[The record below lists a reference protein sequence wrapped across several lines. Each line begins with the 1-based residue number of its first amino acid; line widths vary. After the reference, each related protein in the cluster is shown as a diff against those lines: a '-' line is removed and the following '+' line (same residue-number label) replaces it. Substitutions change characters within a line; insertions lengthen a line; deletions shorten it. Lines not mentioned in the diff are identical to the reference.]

1 MMVNHNHLDCRR
13 LANILETLGQKV
25 GSGLHQQQ
33 EDFLAKNQ
41 NRCNVQ
47 ERVAK
52 EFTNRRILNL
62 EERISKLQQTGKAR
76 VLPALKGQ
84 IKAAQDLLQ
93 VKLDRIEKKRAF
105 DLTFRDLAA
114 GVITVE

>member
-1 MMVNHNHLDCRR
+1 MVNHNHLDCRR

-52 EFTNRRILNL
+52 EFTNLRVLNL

-93 VKLDRIEKKRAF
+93 VKLDCFYRSN
-105 DLTFRDLAA
+105 
-114 GVITVE
+114 